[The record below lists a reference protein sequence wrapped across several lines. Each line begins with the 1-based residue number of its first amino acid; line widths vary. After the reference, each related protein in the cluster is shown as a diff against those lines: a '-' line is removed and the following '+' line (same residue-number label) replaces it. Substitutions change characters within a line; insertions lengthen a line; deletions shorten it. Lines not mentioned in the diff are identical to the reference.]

1 MNINLKDLG
10 LMSFPAASVRWNKEK
25 TYVFQQYKKYP
36 HKFLEGSTAEV
47 GNGKKN
53 FYIITREGM
62 EHLMKQT
69 EKEADKGMWLVR
81 RQENWVVNFEQRVD
95 SELEARNL
103 ITEKIASETNESRFK
118 VSFDQYQTNP
128 IKTRVVLKGN
138 VIYTYEKNKK
148 K

>member
-1 MNINLKDLG
+1 
-10 LMSFPAASVRWNKEK
+10 
-25 TYVFQQYKKYP
+25 
-36 HKFLEGSTAEV
+36 
-47 GNGKKN
+47 
-53 FYIITREGM
+53 
-62 EHLMKQT
+62 MKQT

-103 ITEKIASETNESRFK
+103 ITEKIASETNESSFK

-128 IKTRVVLKGN
+128 IKARVVLKGN